1 MHTKFACIALALAA
15 MAISGGCKR
24 DDGDLGHHHHDHA
37 HQQHEAHSHEAHDH
51 EGHDHEGHDHEGHDH
66 EGHDH
71 EGHNHE
77 GETAK
82 RAEGEHKSGEIV
94 LEPDM
99 AAKFGVSTR
108 QAQPGDF
115 CEVINVAGQIVDTPS
130 SSAIVSAPTSGIVR
144 FATEA
149 GKEVSRGAAIATVSA
164 EGVTGG
170 DANKAALAAYQAAK
184 AEYERIKP
192 LYDERLVTAKTYQD
206 ALQAYEQ
213 AKAAYS
219 SGAATG
225 RALAT
230 ASGVVTQLLAS
241 EGQYVN
247 VGDPI
252 ASISSTRRLTLRAD
266 LPERY
271 FKSLPSI
278 SNAKIKM
285 PHGGPAVTLS
295 DLGGKRESSAAA
307 ASAIRGYLPIYFS
320 FNNNGEVMPG
330 AYVEVSLLGAPRH
343 GVISLPVAALSEQ
356 QGAYFVFEK
365 LDDECYRKLP
375 VKVGASD
382 GENVEIVSGLKG
394 GEQIVVEGA
403 IAVRLAESS
412 GVVPEGH
419 SHNH

>member
-1 MHTKFACIALALAA
+1 MHTKIVCIALALAA

-37 HQQHEAHSHEAHDH
+37 HQQHEAHNHEGH
-51 EGHDHEGHDHEGHDH
+51 EGHDHDGHDHDGHDHE
-66 EGHDH
+66 
-71 EGHNHE
+71 
-77 GETAK
+77 
-82 RAEGEHKSGEIV
+82 AEAGEHEHEHKAGEIV
-94 LEPDM
+94 LEPAM
-99 AAKFGVSTR
+99 AEKFGVSTR
-108 QAQPGDF
+108 QAQAGEF
-115 CEVINVAGQIVDTPS
+115 YEVINVAGQIVDTPS

-144 FATEA
+144 FSTEA
-149 GKEVSRGAAIATVSA
+149 GKEVKPGTLIATVSA
-164 EGVTGG
+164 DGVSGG
-170 DANKAALAAYQAAK
+170 DANKQALAAYNAAK

-192 LYDERLVTAKTYQD
+192 LYEERLVTAKAYQD
-206 ALQAYEQ
+206 AQQAYEQ

-241 EGQYVN
+241 EGQYVG

-252 ASISSTRRLTLRAD
+252 AAISSTRRLTLRAD

-271 FKSLPSI
+271 YKSLPSI

-285 PHGGPAVTLS
+285 PHAGEVLTLS
-295 DLGGKRESSAAA
+295 DLGGKRESSTSA

-320 FNNNGEVMPG
+320 FTNNGQAMPG
-330 AYVEVSLLGAPRH
+330 AYVEVSLLGSPRQ
-343 GVISLPVAALSEQ
+343 GVIAVPVGALSEQ

-365 LDDECYRKLP
+365 IDDECYRKLP
-375 VKVGASD
+375 VTIGASD
-382 GENVEIVSGLKG
+382 GENVEITSGLKG
-394 GEQIVVEGA
+394 GEDIVVEGA